1 MKIGTNSIAGIS
13 YTLTSN
19 NSGEVLEKTP
29 DDNLM
34 KFKFGVGE
42 LLPKFEQNLL
52 ELEGGDSFDFII
64 PASDA
69 YGPVDPYAVF
79 DLPKDTFE
87 VDGKIDN
94 DMLQIGNQIPLTDNE
109 GNKHIGLVTKLMDN
123 AVTMNFNHPLAGV
136 DLRFVGKIIEV
147 FE

>member
-19 NSGEVLEKTP
+19 ISGEVLEKTP
-29 DDNLM
+29 DNNLM

-52 ELEGGDSFDFII
+52 ELAGGESFDFII
-64 PASDA
+64 PAGDA
-69 YGPVDPYAVF
+69 YGSIDPYAVF
-79 DLPKDTFE
+79 DIPKDTFE

-109 GNKHIGLVTKLMDN
+109 GNKHIGLITKLMDN

-136 DLRFVGKIIEV
+136 DLRFVGKVIEV

>member
-52 ELEGGDSFDFII
+52 ELAGGESFDFII
-64 PASDA
+64 PAGDA

-79 DLPKDTFE
+79 DIPKDTFE

-109 GNKHIGLVTKLMDN
+109 GNKHIGLVTKLMGN

-136 DLRFVGKIIEV
+136 DLRFVGKVIEV